1 MWSKVNELSGKG
13 LKICQISLLTGI
25 HRDTVRKYLSISEE
39 EYERILNKPY
49 HNRQKKLST
58 YASEVESWLKECPY
72 LTSPQILDRLKENH
86 PSMPEVS
93 DKTV

>member
-1 MWSKVNELSGKG
+1 MFDNHGYKNIVTYPTGVTPKRAEIARFRLFLRNIVKVGRG
-13 LKICQISLLTGI
+13 
-25 HRDTVRKYLSISEE
+25 Y
-39 EYERILNKPY
+39 
-49 HNRQKKLST
+49 QKKLST